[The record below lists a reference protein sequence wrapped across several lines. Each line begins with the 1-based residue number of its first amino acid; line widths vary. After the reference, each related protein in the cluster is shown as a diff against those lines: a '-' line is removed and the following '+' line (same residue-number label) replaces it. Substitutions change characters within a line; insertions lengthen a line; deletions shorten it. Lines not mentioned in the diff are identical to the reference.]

1 MYCQEILK
9 RILPIKPHMGL
20 SSEPGKTV
28 VKKVILSLFKH
39 RLFKSY
45 ITLARTEKENIREI
59 H

>member
-9 RILPIKPHMGL
+9 RILPIKPHMEL

-28 VKKVILSLFKH
+28 VKKVVLSLFKH
-39 RLFKSY
+39 RLLKSY

>member
-1 MYCQEILK
+1 ME
-9 RILPIKPHMGL
+9 L